1 MECEIDIGDKVVSF
15 DQLKGKVFPKVDVE
29 GSVIQALRGLNKTL
43 ANYISQAVVEV
54 TPEWLGGTEGVNQL
68 FNLMSDAGLTG
79 YELLSDGKVGSIV
92 KPADIKKQ
100 VDVLFLR
107 SLHTQF

>member
-1 MECEIDIGDKVVSF
+1 MTSVRNKESVKRAWSF
-15 DQLKGKVFPKVDVE
+15 HNSFR
-29 GSVIQALRGLNKTL
+29 IA
-43 ANYISQAVVEV
+43 IEV